1 MMSMSGDLDELRR
14 QVSRHIKTAY
24 ITGYKVG
31 VQDQKG
37 SWDRF
42 EAWEKLSQVYQMKG
56 LPDLAYSIIGDVM
69 RCLDVPDAEE
79 PKKCDTCKHEKERWF
94 SRCADCSDYELWES
108 KE

>member
-1 MMSMSGDLDELRR
+1 MSMSGDLEDICG

-24 ITGYKVG
+24 IKGYKLG

-37 SWDRF
+37 SWDRL
-42 EAWEKLSQVYQMKG
+42 EAWSKLNQVYQMKG

-79 PKKCDTCKHEKERWF
+79 AEDTP
-94 SRCADCSDYELWES
+94 
-108 KE
+108 